1 MSCAYTPEGE
11 VDTVKGALGPLYYA
25 TVSVSGMPVE
35 ALIDPGSSAAIMSFD
50 LFQKV
55 GQRAGVPR
63 SALKRPDVVLR
74 DYSQRPILI
83 GAQVELEFEWGG
95 KAITVPVYLR
105 SD

>member
-1 MSCAYTPEGE
+1 M
-11 VDTVKGALGPLYYA
+11 
-25 TVSVSGMPVE
+25 SVSGTPVE
-35 ALIDPGSSAAIMSFD
+35 ALIDPGSSASIMSFD

-55 GQRAGVPR
+55 GRRAGIPR

-74 DYSQRPILI
+74 DYSQRPIPI

-105 SD
+105 SDQGIKGGEHCLLGLMLLSSWD